1 MTDQMRR
8 SQARTACQEDE
19 GCLMGPGQMEEK
31 GLKRTRMLLR
41 TNTPGN

>member
-19 GCLMGPGQMEEK
+19 GRLMGLGQMEEK

-41 TNTPGN
+41 KKNSGD

>member
-8 SQARTACQEDE
+8 SQARIACQEDE
-19 GCLMGPGQMEEK
+19 GCLMGPGQLEEK

-41 TNTPGN
+41 KKTPGN